1 MKLLW
6 LTFLVLAAASNLLRV
21 NDKIFNDVVKNSGKF
36 TLVDFYADWCRH
48 CMNLMPAIEELADLY
63 ADVEDIQIVKINGD
77 EDGRKMTSKY
87 DIPGFPTLLLFHGN
101 DNPIEY
107 DGMRDAESISNFIQQ
122 ASGVRLSKSG
132 ETDEQEISITKPTQ
146 IMALDDDNF
155 KEKVLDANYKTL
167 VMFSALWCRYCK
179 EVKPFWEEIANKIFD
194 SDSEI
199 IRFGEVDLSEE
210 NNSKA
215 EKIKEQFGV
224 RLLPSIM
231 LFDPSRIDKD
241 GLKRPVVY
249 NDDRNL
255 EYLVTFVNDETGLSR
270 NYEGKLF
277 ANAGRILSIDEAIEA
292 YEGHNGEA
300 IVRKI
305 EELES
310 QFLEHGRDFLVEKNI
325 LFFKD
330 DMSMTSY
337 YKKIVGKII
346 NDDKEYFV
354 GETARLRSLVSKEEA
369 NMERTAYDYM
379 QKRLNIL
386 EAVSK
391 MKKF

>member
-21 NDKIFNDVVKNSGKF
+21 NDKNFNDVVKNSGKF

-277 ANAGRILSIDEAIEA
+277 ANAGRILSIDDAIEA
-292 YEGHNGEA
+292 YEGHNGEE

>member
-21 NDKIFNDVVKNSGKF
+21 NDKNFNDVVKNSGKF

-337 YKKIVGKII
+337 YKKIVGRII

>member
-21 NDKIFNDVVKNSGKF
+21 NDKNFNDVVKNSGKF